1 MREEEFKKEIQRKLK
16 DELIDYEILI
26 NENLVYKVIV
36 NDKGEYR
43 PEKPRKPKRGYYSFQ
58 TDLMIKQNILP
69 LVVIETKIRSF
80 STHDV
85 LTYSI
90 KAQKHKEIYPYMRY
104 GLLIGNSNVVYNRFF
119 THNSGFDF
127 ALAIKDIE
135 TESISKLIQVINS
148 QIESAKK
155 LLDVIK
161 ERNNVVLF
169 NTIIEIEKKK

>member
-1 MREEEFKKEIQRKLK
+1 MTRF
-16 DELIDYEILI
+16 Y
-26 NENLVYKVIV
+26 
-36 NDKGEYR
+36 
-43 PEKPRKPKRGYYSFQ
+43 
-58 TDLMIKQNILP
+58 NI
-69 LVVIETKIRSF
+69 
-80 STHDV
+80 
-85 LTYSI
+85 
-90 KAQKHKEIYPYMRY
+90 
-104 GLLIGNSNVVYNRFF
+104 F

-169 NTIIEIEKKK
+169 NTIIEIKKNR

>member
-1 MREEEFKKEIQRKLK
+1 
-16 DELIDYEILI
+16 
-26 NENLVYKVIV
+26 
-36 NDKGEYR
+36 
-43 PEKPRKPKRGYYSFQ
+43 
-58 TDLMIKQNILP
+58 MIKQNILP
-69 LVVIETKIRSF
+69 LVVIETKIRRF

-90 KAQKHKEIYPYMRY
+90 EAQKHKKIYPYMRY
-104 GLLIGNSNVVYNRFF
+104 GLLIGNSNVAYNRFF

-135 TESISKLIQVINS
+135 TESINKLIQVINS

-161 ERNNVVLF
+161 ERNNVV
-169 NTIIEIEKKK
+169 